1 MKTVP
6 PFRAPTVCACGDHGF
21 VGLTKG
27 RVALFDADAVPVV
40 SLYRWL
46 TLGSKPV
53 YHYAAVL
60 RDGRLHQQM
69 HRLLLGLSPTDR
81 RVADHING
89 DTLDNRSANLRACTR
104 SENSQNGKIRSH
116 NRSGLKGVFASQHG
130 GWLAAISV
138 DGRKLHLGTFPTPQA
153 AALEYDAAA
162 LSLHG
167 AFARTNASMG
177 LI

>member
-1 MKTVP
+1 MT
-6 PFRAPTVCACGDHGF
+6 FRTPSVCACGDHGF

-40 SLYRWL
+40 SRYRWL
-46 TLGSKPV
+46 TLGSKPA

-69 HRLLLGLSPTDR
+69 HRLLLGLSPTDK

-104 SENSQNGKIRSH
+104 GENLQNSKIRSN
-116 NRSGLKGVFASQHG
+116 NRSGFKGVFALPSG
-130 GWLAAISV
+130 TFSATV
-138 DGRKLHLGTFPTPQA
+138 CKDGQSTYLGTFETAQEA
-153 AALEYDAAA
+153 AAEYDAAA